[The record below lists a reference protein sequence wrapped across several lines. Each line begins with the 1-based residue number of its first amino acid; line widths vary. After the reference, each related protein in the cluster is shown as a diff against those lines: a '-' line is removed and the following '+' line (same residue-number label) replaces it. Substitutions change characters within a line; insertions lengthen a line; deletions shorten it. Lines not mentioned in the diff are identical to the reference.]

1 MNPLSPLTYYRR
13 HKRQTLLLVGLVSLM
28 TLGVFA
34 MVRLL
39 DSVPENY
46 QIAGNYLT
54 RVSLVS
60 ASGPSLDPGVGAQ
73 IRTHAGVAHVI
84 QEKGLDISLPPI
96 VSEHHLFGVSE
107 TDMQVLMD
115 VCDLRLK
122 EGRLPMPRTN
132 EMALSEEMVSAMG
145 IQIGYR
151 IDRTVGRGWTGES
164 WYDAIPAPL
173 ELVGIL
179 EGTGSEPSVRMGFV
193 SYEYVSNHELFGP
206 PWTPGLVVIPQEGRK
221 AEVDEFLETEI
232 ASLRMEVMTHRL
244 LSEHAAQLS
253 FFFYLIFGVVDVVVA
268 AVMALVV
275 GVINQISQAKR
286 LEEFGVLNALGHS
299 KNRLIRRLTLEAV
312 GMTGTGWIGG
322 LALAWLLF
330 AALKVG
336 VYEPKGLVL
345 GLADLTPI
353 WFSLPIPLATAAV
366 VAFSTMR
373 TFARLD
379 AVAIVERGKLIME
392 ADSKQKVV
400 KRSSPKPLSSK
411 TFYLRHRRR
420 GLILLTTMGL
430 MILGVSFPAFL
441 FAPMGDAMQSFAE
454 PLRQIGIVTPR
465 MEGSV
470 DPGVAAQIRTHPT
483 VSQVIPAVELGLR
496 VQVPPLGYTISV
508 YGVSESDLQTL
519 INLYGVQVKEGRL
532 PRPHTNEVVLSEAM
546 ALNRGLRVGDKIGQ
560 PVNEDD
566 QGIPTEMVVVG
577 VLSRPSTSPLDS
589 ARDVL
594 RTGLSQGRGEND
606 LWLGFASYE
615 YLTCHERYASH
626 PMHLLVIPNE
636 GQKAEMDAWLREEVN
651 PELVEAY
658 TFDWMRTNYRLL
670 VLILLAVFGV
680 VEVVIAIVAAVA
692 LAVLSYVFFAQRRE
706 EFGVLHAI
714 GHSRPWLV
722 LRTVRET
729 ASTVGVAWL
738 LSALVCGI
746 GLVGVQF
753 GLYAPRGL
761 SLNFFN
767 PVPWLFTLPIPV
779 AVIAAS
785 GGLVARMLRRLDP
798 VSVIERRA

>member
-132 EMALSEEMVSAMG
+132 EMALSEEMVNAMG
-145 IQIGYR
+145 IQIGDR

-179 EGTGSEPSVRMGFV
+179 EGTESEPSVRMGFV

-221 AEVDEFLETEI
+221 AEVDEFLEIQI
-232 ASLRMEVMTHRL
+232 ASLRTEVMTHRL
-244 LSEHAAQLS
+244 LSEHAAELS
-253 FFFYLIFGVVDVVVA
+253 ILFYLIFGVVDVVVA

-366 VAFSTMR
+366 VAFGTLR

-379 AVAIVERGKLIME
+379 AVAIVERGKLSVE
-392 ADSKQKVV
+392 VGSKQKVV
-400 KRSSPKPLSSK
+400 KRSSAKPLSSK

-465 MEGSV
+465 MDVSV

-483 VSQVIPAVELGLR
+483 VAQVIPAVELDLR
-496 VQVPPLGYTISV
+496 VQVPPLGWPISI
-508 YGVSESDLQTL
+508 YGVSEKDLQTL
-519 INLYGVQVKEGRL
+519 INLYGVRVKEGRL
-532 PRPHTNEVVLSEAM
+532 PRSYTNEVVLSEAV
-546 ALNRGLRVGDKIGQ
+546 ALNRDLHVGDKIGQ
-560 PVNEDD
+560 PANEDD
-566 QGIPTEMVVVG
+566 HNIPTEMMVVG
-577 VLSRPSTSPLDS
+577 ILSRPSASPLDS

-594 RTGLSQGRGEND
+594 RAGPSQDRGEND

-615 YLTCHERYASH
+615 YLTSHERYTSH

-636 GQKAEMDAWLREEVN
+636 GQKAEMDTWLREEVN

-658 TFDWMRTNYRLL
+658 TFEWMRTNYRLL

-722 LRTVRET
+722 LHTVRET
-729 ASTVGVAWL
+729 ASTVTVAWL
-738 LSALVCGI
+738 ASAVLCGI